1 MISKGMPQTMGGPV
15 FLHLGFP
22 FNLLKQ
28 NPILGFA
35 KTTSNNTA
43 SEWSFDERGLLDRKK
58 IIFPDKTIEKSYL
71 YDERSY
77 LASEGDLENINKLK
91 GYLYNAS
98 GVMVEK
104 NGWTV

>member
-35 KTTSNNTA
+35 KTTSNNTT
-43 SEWSFDERGLLDRKK
+43 SEWSFDERGLLDRKEDN
-58 IIFPDKTIEKSYL
+58 FSRQEKSYL

-77 LASEGDLENINKLK
+77 LASEGDL
-91 GYLYNAS
+91 S
-98 GVMVEK
+98 VC
-104 NGWTV
+104 